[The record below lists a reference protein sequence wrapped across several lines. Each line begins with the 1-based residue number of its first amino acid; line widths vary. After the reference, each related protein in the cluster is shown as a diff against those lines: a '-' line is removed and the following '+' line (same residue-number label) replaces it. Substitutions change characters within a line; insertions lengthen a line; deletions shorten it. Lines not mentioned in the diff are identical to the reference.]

1 MRWFRTLVVLLLL
14 GAAGAAALWVWQQ
27 PRLVRTAAPTRGPA
41 IEAVYAT
48 GVVEPVHWLRIG
60 PVAAGRVAEMLVEE
74 GARVREGQ
82 AIARLDDE
90 MARHAIAELE
100 ARRQFLVGELARI
113 GTLAQSYVASRQSVE
128 RATSEL
134 AQVRASLAAAAK
146 RLADLTLVTPMDGVV
161 MRRDGEPGETVA
173 AGQILYWVGRPAP
186 LRVSA
191 DVDEEDIPRVR
202 PGQKAL
208 IKADAYRDRAWE
220 GRVAEITPK
229 GDTINKSYRVRVAL
243 GSDAPFLIG
252 MTVEIN
258 VVVQERPDALL
269 LPLAALAAK
278 RVWVVDGGRAWARPV
293 RLGTIGHQQVEVVD
307 GLGDDARVILEP
319 PAGLR
324 DGDRVATGPDERPLD
339 RLLARLALL
348 MGRWL

>member
-1 MRWFRTLVVLLLL
+1 MKLLRLLLL
-14 GAAGAAALWVWQQ
+14 LLLLAGAGAAAVWVWQQ
-27 PRLVRTAAPTRGPA
+27 PRLVRTVAPARGPA

-60 PVAAGRVAEMLVEE
+60 PVAAGRIAEMLVEE

-82 AIARLDDE
+82 ALARLDDE
-90 MARHAIAELE
+90 AARHVIAELE

-113 GTLAQSYVASRQSVE
+113 GTLALSNVASRQSVE
-128 RATSEL
+128 RASSEL
-134 AQVRASLAAAAK
+134 AQVRASLAAANK
-146 RLADLTLVTPMDGVV
+146 RLADHTLITPIEGVV

-173 AGQILYWVGRPAP
+173 AGQILYWVGRPVP

-208 IKADAYRDRAWE
+208 IKADAYRDQAWE

-229 GDTINKSYRVRVAL
+229 GDTVNKSYRVRVAL
-243 GSDAPFLIG
+243 GPDAPFLIG

-258 VVVQERPDALL
+258 VVVQERQQALL
-269 LPLAALAAK
+269 LPLATLAAK
-278 RVWVVDGGRAWARPV
+278 RVWIVEAGRAQPRDV
-293 RLGTIGHQQVEVVD
+293 KLGTIGHQQFEVMEGV
-307 GLGDDARVILEP
+307 GDEVRVILEP

-324 DGDRVATGPDERPLD
+324 AGEKVATGPDERPLD
-339 RLLARLALL
+339 RLLGRLTVLV
-348 MGRWL
+348 GRWL